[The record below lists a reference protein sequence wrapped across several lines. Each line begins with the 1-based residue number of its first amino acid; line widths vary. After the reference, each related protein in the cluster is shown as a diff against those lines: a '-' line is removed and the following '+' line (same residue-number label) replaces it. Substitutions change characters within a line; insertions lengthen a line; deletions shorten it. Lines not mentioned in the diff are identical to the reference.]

1 MQYAYRKLRGRITEI
16 FGTQAAF
23 ALVLGLSRNSVSKK
37 LKGKTE
43 FTQSEIERWA
53 KFLGIK
59 KEEYVEYF
67 FT

>member
-23 ALVLGLSRNSVSKK
+23 SLVLGISRNSVSKK

-53 KFLGIK
+53 KFLEIK

>member
-16 FGTQAAF
+16 FGSQAAF
-23 ALVLGLSRNSVSKK
+23 ADAVGLSRNSVSKK
-37 LKGKTE
+37 LTGKTE

-53 KFLGIK
+53 KLLGIK
-59 KEEYVEYF
+59 REEYVEYF

>member
-1 MQYAYRKLRGRITEI
+1 MQYAYRKLRGRITEV

-23 ALVLGLSRNSVSKK
+23 ALVLGISRNSVSKK

>member
-23 ALVLGLSRNSVSKK
+23 ALVLGISRNSVSKK

>member
-1 MQYAYRKLRGRITEI
+1 MQYAYRKLRGRIKEV

-23 ALVLGLSRNSVSKK
+23 ALVLGISRNSVSKK

-53 KFLGIK
+53 KLLGIK

>member
-1 MQYAYRKLRGRITEI
+1 MQYAYRKLRGRITEV
-16 FGTQAAF
+16 FGTQASF
-23 ALVLGLSRNSVSKK
+23 ALVLGISRNSVSKK